1 MNAGLAKRK
10 LSFENLDNNTEE
22 QEICK
27 KKRMTRSME
36 VKIYT
41 VNHQI
46 HILMFMHAIR
56 HHPHVCLDD

>member
-1 MNAGLAKRK
+1 MNVGPAKRK
-10 LSFENLDNNTEE
+10 LSFENLDDSTEE

-36 VKIYT
+36 VLYT
-41 VNHQI
+41 VNHKI

-56 HHPHVCLDD
+56 HDPHVCLDD